1 MNQFSKHVQKSY
13 DLEERTAKFAERLM
27 GLVKD
32 VEHNDVNY
40 IISKQLLR
48 SGISMGANYC
58 EANAASLGRDFRNK
72 IYLCKKETNETKF
85 HLRMIAKD
93 SPALEDQLRVLW
105 QEAHELPLIFQK
117 IATTIDA
124 KKQKSSV
131 GD

>member
-1 MNQFSKHVQKSY
+1 MSNDKY
-13 DLEERTAKFAERLM
+13 NLEERTAKFGEEVIKFTKKISKNNITLP
-27 GLVKD
+27 
-32 VEHNDVNY
+32 
-40 IISKQLLR
+40 IISQLIR
-48 SGISMGANYC
+48 AGTSVGANYC
-58 EANAASLGRDFRNK
+58 EANAVSLGRDFRNK